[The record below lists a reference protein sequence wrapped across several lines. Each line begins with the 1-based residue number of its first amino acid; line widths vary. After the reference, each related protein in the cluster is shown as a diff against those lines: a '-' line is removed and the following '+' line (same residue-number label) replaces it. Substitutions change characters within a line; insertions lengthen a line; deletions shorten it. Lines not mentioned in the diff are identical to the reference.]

1 MLMLTTNIRT
11 IIDDQLQVFFSTN
24 KFSDYNFDKR
34 KENCTCFREDNEFI
48 DKLTFGY
55 EQRTHQVIGSIRIAR
70 KVKVIESYWENFDE
84 YLLGKKPK
92 FNLTTSSHPFSKDK
106 LLYGLKV
113 DLYQEKE
120 LVIQQ
125 IMNFFERVYNYIDVD
140 IAQKSDIKKLN
151 NALNNPFDKNVKMH
165 KNKIK
170 KLIVAKLAKDDNY
183 DKIYEY
189 VIQFFNSIRDNYEE
203 KYAKEATRYL
213 EVIKI
218 VKQRLDSDLCD
229 YE

>member
-1 MLMLTTNIRT
+1 
-11 IIDDQLQVFFSTN
+11 
-24 KFSDYNFDKR
+24 
-34 KENCTCFREDNEFI
+34 
-48 DKLTFGY
+48 
-55 EQRTHQVIGSIRIAR
+55 
-70 KVKVIESYWENFDE
+70 
-84 YLLGKKPK
+84 
-92 FNLTTSSHPFSKDK
+92 
-106 LLYGLKV
+106 
-113 DLYQEKE
+113 
-120 LVIQQ
+120 
-125 IMNFFERVYNYIDVD
+125 
-140 IAQKSDIKKLN
+140 
-151 NALNNPFDKNVKMH
+151 MH

-218 VKQRLDSDLCD
+218 VKQRLDSDLSD